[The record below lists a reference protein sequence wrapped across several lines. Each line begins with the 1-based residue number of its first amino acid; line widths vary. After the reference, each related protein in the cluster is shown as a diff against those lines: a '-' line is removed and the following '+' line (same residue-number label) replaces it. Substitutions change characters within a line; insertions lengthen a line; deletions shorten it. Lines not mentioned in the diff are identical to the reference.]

1 MRVII
6 NGEARDLES
15 SNLESLLLECG
26 YQDKPIATALNGEFI
41 HRHLRVETILRED
54 DRVEIVSPIEGG

>member
-26 YQDKPIATALNGEFI
+26 YQDKPIAAALNGEFI

-54 DRVEIVSPIEGG
+54 DRVEIISPIEWG